1 MTKNTYQ
8 KLSPQ
13 TQEEGLKIAKGI
25 QRPAQSKEQT
35 RLIAQGIQQGID
47 IYKKQQKEKA
57 RALDRKLKKVSN
69 QKLQN
74 TSTAD
79 PQVNEV
85 EHIIIYRQHWLPWV
99 LLVITWLAI
108 SVKLPQLSSPLLL
121 Q

>member
-47 IYKKQQKEKA
+47 IYKK
-57 RALDRKLKKVSN
+57 
-69 QKLQN
+69 
-74 TSTAD
+74 
-79 PQVNEV
+79 
-85 EHIIIYRQHWLPWV
+85 
-99 LLVITWLAI
+99 
-108 SVKLPQLSSPLLL
+108 
-121 Q
+121 